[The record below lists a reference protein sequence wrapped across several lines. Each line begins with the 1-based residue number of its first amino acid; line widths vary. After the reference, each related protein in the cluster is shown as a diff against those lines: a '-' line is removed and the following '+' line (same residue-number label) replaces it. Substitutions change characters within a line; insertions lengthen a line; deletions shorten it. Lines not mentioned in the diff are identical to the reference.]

1 MQQTKIK
8 MKFSAFFI
16 LFVGFLTL
24 ISSVALAVDIK
35 YAVLR
40 VDYDRKL
47 PISRLDIPP
56 DDLGFAGAEL
66 ATADNQTT
74 GQFLGHEFQ
83 LETIATKPDGIVEAM
98 ESLIMEGYK
107 YVVLIGEVKEISE
120 ISSRYQD
127 DILLLNAHAPD
138 EALRNESCQ
147 SNLLHISPSRSM
159 LTDALSQFL
168 MWKKWDEWVLIHG
181 SHPEDKL
188 LAESYRNSARKFG
201 ATIVEEREFEDT
213 GGARR
218 TDTGHALVQKQ
229 IPIFVQ
235 GLVEHDV
242 IVSADEIGIFATY
255 LPFHTWESN
264 IVVGSAGLQ
273 PLTWHAAQEAW
284 GGTQL
289 QRRFEAQA
297 NRTMREIDYQVWLA
311 LRVIGEAVT
320 RTGSEDIEENRLY
333 MLSSDFELAAFKGTK
348 VTFRPWNGQ
357 LRQPI
362 LLGDGRITVSVSPQD
377 GYLHQRSPLDTL
389 GLDEPESKCEAF
401 H

>member
-1 MQQTKIK
+1 MRITNRV
-8 MKFSAFFI
+8 KFLQFI
-16 LFVGFLTL
+16 FIIAGLITLFSG
-24 ISSVALAVDIK
+24 SALAVDIK

-47 PISRLDIPP
+47 PISKLDIPP
-56 DDLGFAGAEL
+56 NDIGFAGAEL

-74 GQFLGHEFQ
+74 GQFLGHNFQ
-83 LETIATKPDGIVEAM
+83 LESIATKPDGIKEAM
-98 ESLIMEGYK
+98 DNLIKEGFQ
-107 YVVLIGEVKEISE
+107 YVVLVGEIAEISE
-120 ISSRYQD
+120 ISSQYQD
-127 DILLLNAHAPD
+127 DILLLNATAPD
-138 EALRNESCQ
+138 EVLRDVACQ
-147 SNLLHISPSRSM
+147 RNLLHVSPSRAM
-159 LTDALSQFL
+159 KTDALSQYL

-188 LAESYRNSARKFG
+188 LAESYRNSAKKFG

-218 TDTGHALVQKQ
+218 TDSGHAQVQKQ
-229 IPIFVQ
+229 IPIFLQ
-235 GLVEHDV
+235 GLEDHDV
-242 IVSADEIGIFATY
+242 IVAADEAGIFATY
-255 LPFHTWESN
+255 LPFHTWEPN

-289 QRRFEAQA
+289 QTRFEAQA
-297 NRTMREIDYQVWLA
+297 NRTMREVDYQVWLA

-320 RTGSEDIEENRLY
+320 RTGSDNVEENRLY
-333 MLSSDFELAAFKGTK
+333 MLGSDFELAAFKGTK

-362 LLGDGRITVSVSPQD
+362 LLGDYRITVSVSPQD

-401 H
+401 N

>member
-1 MQQTKIK
+1 MRITNRV
-8 MKFSAFFI
+8 KFLQFI
-16 LFVGFLTL
+16 FIIAGLITLFSG
-24 ISSVALAVDIK
+24 SALAVDIK

-47 PISRLDIPP
+47 PISKLDIPP
-56 DDLGFAGAEL
+56 NDIGFAGAEL

-74 GQFLGHEFQ
+74 GQFLGHNFQ
-83 LETIATKPDGIVEAM
+83 LESIATKPDGIKEAM
-98 ESLIMEGYK
+98 DNLIKEGFQ
-107 YVVLIGEVKEISE
+107 YVVLVGEIAEISE
-120 ISSRYQD
+120 ISSQYQD
-127 DILLLNAHAPD
+127 DILLLNATAPD
-138 EALRNESCQ
+138 EVLRDVACQ
-147 SNLLHISPSRSM
+147 RNLLHVSPSRAM
-159 LTDALSQFL
+159 KTDALSQYL

-188 LAESYRNSARKFG
+188 LAESYRNSAKKFG

-218 TDTGHALVQKQ
+218 TDSGHAQVQKQ
-229 IPIFVQ
+229 IPIFLQ
-235 GLVEHDV
+235 GLEDHDV
-242 IVSADEIGIFATY
+242 IVAADEAGIFATY
-255 LPFHTWESN
+255 LPFHTWEPN

-289 QRRFEAQA
+289 QTRFEAHA
-297 NRTMREIDYQVWLA
+297 NRAMREIDYQVWLA

-320 RTGSEDIEENRLY
+320 RTGSDNVEENRLY
-333 MLSSDFELAAFKGTK
+333 MLGSDFELAAFKGTK

-362 LLGDGRITVSVSPQD
+362 LLGDYRITVSVSPQD

-401 H
+401 N